1 MSHFWSFHCLLNS
14 GGGVNENYEEGR
26 VQFKWL
32 FFSFYFDKGSAD
44 VMKYLSYH
52 VNIHGKL
59 FLMDLKK
66 KILQDESNV
75 LITGGKLINSFV

>member
-1 MSHFWSFHCLLNS
+1 MA
-14 GGGVNENYEEGR
+14 
-26 VQFKWL
+26 L
-32 FFSFYFDKGSAD
+32 FLFYFDKGSAD
-44 VMKYLSYH
+44 IMKYLSYH

-66 KILQDESNV
+66 KILQDKSNV

>member
-1 MSHFWSFHCLLNS
+1 MKIMRRGGFNLSGSFFL
-14 GGGVNENYEEGR
+14 
-26 VQFKWL
+26 
-32 FFSFYFDKGSAD
+32 FYFDKGSAD

-66 KILQDESNV
+66 KILQDKSNV

>member
-1 MSHFWSFHCLLNS
+1 MSFHCLLNS
-14 GGGVNENYEEGR
+14 GGGVNENYEEGK

-32 FFSFYFDKGSAD
+32 FFLFYFDKGSAD

-66 KILQDESNV
+66 CANYW
-75 LITGGKLINSFV
+75 G